1 MGSISKEALLK
12 ALGDMRSASFKHA
25 MELKLISDDVEKIP
39 DDGPENWI
47 PISEHYPR
55 PGQKVLITYELNGV
69 RGVALD
75 AIYSREKDIWLPS
88 EKIAV
93 EVIAW
98 MPLPNPYEERREE

>member
-1 MGSISKEALLK
+1 MSSISKEALLK

-25 MELKLISDDVEKIP
+25 MTLQMISYDIEKLP
-39 DDGPENWI
+39 DDGPEEKWI
-47 PISEHYPR
+47 PISEHRPR
-55 PGQKVLITYELNGV
+55 PGQKVLITYERDGV

-75 AIYSREKDIWLPS
+75 AIYSRERDIWLPS

-98 MPLPNPYEERREE
+98 MPLPNPYKEEE